1 MTYGVKPLFAACKG
15 DAMPAPAAGVLP
27 DPACGAAFWAA
38 GFAWVD
44 VEFLLLIVLAGL
56 TGLGVGLAATPVLAG
71 AAWEVETGFAGF
83 AGAGILL
90 TGALGAGLTL
100 LVAFG
105 AGALVSAAGFLLGI
119 LLPATTGFFAGAAG
133 LEAFL
138 IDGFTGVLLAGLDL
152 AAGLRAGVAGL
163 ALATGLDLATGFDAF
178 FTAALTTLTA
188 LTTDLP
194 VGAFFAVFVLAI
206 VGTLL
211 SR

>member
-1 MTYGVKPLFAACKG
+1 
-15 DAMPAPAAGVLP
+15 MPAPAAGVLP

-71 AAWEVETGFAGF
+71 AAGEVETGFAGF
-83 AGAGILL
+83 AGVGLL
-90 TGALGAGLTL
+90 LVGVLGVRLPL

-105 AGALVSAAGFLLGI
+105 AGALVDTADFLLAT
-119 LLPATTGFFAGAAG
+119 LLPATLGFFAGATG

-138 IDGFTGVLLAGLDL
+138 RVGFAEVLLAGFDL
-152 AAGLRAGVAGL
+152 LSGLREGAAGLD
-163 ALATGLDLATGFDAF
+163 LATGLDLTAGFDAF
-178 FTAALTTLTA
+178 LGAALTTLTA
-188 LTTDLP
+188 LAADLP